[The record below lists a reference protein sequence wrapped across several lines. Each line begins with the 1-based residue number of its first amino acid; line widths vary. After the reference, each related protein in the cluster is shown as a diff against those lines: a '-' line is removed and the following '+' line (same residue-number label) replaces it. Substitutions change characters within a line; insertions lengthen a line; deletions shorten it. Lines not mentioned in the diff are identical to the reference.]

1 MLINALLLFDIG
13 LFWWL
18 NKFYDSSMHGFCF
31 AFIKYF
37 IVSKTLLDYANSFS
51 RNGYNCLE
59 EKKHNELI
67 RNLKKNLTTL
77 NYVKHLPI
85 LISAVT

>member
-1 MLINALLLFDIG
+1 
-13 LFWWL
+13 
-18 NKFYDSSMHGFCF
+18 MHGFCF

-37 IVSKTLLDYANSFS
+37 IVIKTLLDYANSFS

-67 RNLKKNLTTL
+67 RNLKKN
-77 NYVKHLPI
+77 
-85 LISAVT
+85 